1 MAKKMQANNLLFLQ
15 IVQCKRR
22 KTRRGDPGINGIIF
36 AINTTVLHF
45 ETYYDISLGT
55 LPNIIRNYYIQ
66 FNIIFQVS
74 PQK

>member
-1 MAKKMQANNLLFLQ
+1 MAKKKQANNLLFLQ

-36 AINTTVLHF
+36 AINTTVVLHF

-55 LPNIIRNYYIQ
+55 LLNI
-66 FNIIFQVS
+66 
-74 PQK
+74 